1 MAKIRSLKTGKDEQ
15 KRQKL
20 LILLCWLVYVVSY
33 FGRNSYKSNISPI
46 MQDYGIDHAA
56 AGLSVTFFSVAY
68 GTGQIINGLFCR
80 RYNKQIVLSTALAVS
95 ATMNLLCFF
104 NIPFGLTK
112 YLWFINGA
120 SQSFLYS
127 SLICILANNTDEK
140 NLKLSIVVMGTTTA
154 TGTLLSYGTSAL
166 CSLFNAYKFA
176 FMAGS
181 IILFAVAALFFIGY
195 PKLGY
200 DKQMYVNKKE
210 QETESGNG
218 SKAVPIVLLMATL
231 CVLAVMVNFIK
242 DGIDTW
248 MPTIL
253 HESYGLSDGLSI
265 VFTLALPCAA
275 IFATPLAL
283 ALNKKIK
290 DFAVLC
296 GVMFIAPAICLLLV
310 LLFIGEAHWISVV
323 VPFTVIAL
331 LTSGINT
338 VIVTIAPLMLRG
350 KIDSGKATGLLDGF
364 CYLGTALSTWILGA
378 ITDVYEGWSVPIG
391 VLCGLTVLAIA
402 ISFGYKLMSNAIAK
416 KKKID

>member
-1 MAKIRSLKTGKDEQ
+1 MNKNIASLSGTAEQ

-20 LILLCWLVYVVSY
+20 LIFLCWLVYVVSY
-33 FGRNSYKSNISPI
+33 FGRNSYNSNISPL
-46 MQDYGIDHAA
+46 MQDYGVTRAA
-56 AGLSVTFFSVAY
+56 AGLSATFFSVAY

-80 RYNKQIVLSTALAVS
+80 RYNKKIVLSVALAVS

-104 NIPFGLTK
+104 RIPFNLIK
-112 YLWFINGA
+112 YLWLINGA
-120 SQSFLYS
+120 AQSFLYS

-166 CSLFNAYKFA
+166 CSLFESYKFSFLIGGA
-176 FMAGS
+176 
-181 IILFAVAALFFIGY
+181 ILFVVAALFFTGY

-200 DKQMYVNKKE
+200 DTQMYVNKKDD
-210 QETESGNG
+210 SADNKKG
-218 SKAVPIVLLMATL
+218 SAAISIALLMVTL
-231 CVLAVMVNFIK
+231 CILAVMVNFIK
-242 DGIDTW
+242 DGINTW

-253 HESYGLSDGLSI
+253 HESYGLSDSLSI
-265 VFTLALPCAA
+265 VFTLALPCVA

-290 DFAVLC
+290 DFALLC
-296 GVMFIAPAICLLLV
+296 GVMFIAPAVCLLLV
-310 LLFIGEAHWISVV
+310 LIFIGNAHWIFVIL
-323 VPFTVIAL
+323 PFAVIAL

-364 CYLGTALSTWILGA
+364 CYLGTALSASVLGL
-378 ITDVYEGWSVPIG
+378 ITDVYEGWTVSIG
-391 VLCGLTVLAIA
+391 VLCGLSVLAIV
-402 ISFGYKLMSNAIAK
+402 ISFTYKFVSNAIAK
-416 KKKID
+416 KKNIG